1 MDGIAGFR
9 GRVMAIGTASLLAL
23 TVFYVLILTALPAHS
38 QQAACDSGIVRLPSN
53 VNGQITI
60 CSAIAFQV
68 PALARQLNDLAVA
81 QGAQQRNIQELTKLI
96 RNLNSVGRNLGVDR
110 QAQMLKTLSS
120 QLGANPGAEGSDP
133 RAQIKA
139 LTDRLDELKDIL
151 LEKLSDNSTAERTK
165 EAINGP
171 VGDAIAQL
179 DVARADSLLENIQA
193 QLHGIGTEVGEVH
206 AQTTEIAK
214 TLEQQQ
220 AEETQRRAEAEKQ
233 RVQAEEE
240 ARREVEEK
248 EKDPSQFALINPA
261 AVPGTRVGSLSRPG
275 RLMVQVISPRGLVTP
290 LLKIVFRDG
299 TNHATLV
306 TPTDQRTIGNV
317 GMWVQDVSDFGASLT
332 VCFSAMDTRIG
343 QRRQLTQTYTIQ
355 TYYRRIGLTPVGD
368 PKFEQA
374 DGETCDGL
382 R

>member
-1 MDGIAGFR
+1 
-9 GRVMAIGTASLLAL
+9 
-23 TVFYVLILTALPAHS
+23 
-38 QQAACDSGIVRLPSN
+38 

-60 CSAIAFQV
+60 CSEIASQV
-68 PALARQLNDLAVA
+68 PALEHQLNDLSVA

-120 QLGANPGAEGSDP
+120 QLGANPGAEGSDS
-133 RAQIKA
+133 RAQIQA
-139 LTDRLDELKDIL
+139 LTDRLDELKDLL

-165 EAINGP
+165 AAINGP

-193 QLHGIGTEVGEVH
+193 QLHGIGAEVGEVH

-220 AEETQRRAEAEKQ
+220 AEEAQRKVEAEKQ
-233 RVQAEEE
+233 RMQAEEE
-240 ARREVEEK
+240 ARREAEEH
-248 EKDPSQFALINPA
+248 ERDPSYFARLSLRGRPAMRASPATLLIL
-261 AVPGTRVGSLSRPG
+261 VGSPPPNYPAFVAPS
-275 RLMVQVISPRGLVTP
+275 MKVA
-290 LLKIVFRDG
+290 FRDA
-299 TNHATLV
+299 NNDARLATV
-306 TPTDQRTIGNV
+306 TDRQQVAGGELWQLPG
-317 GMWVQDVSDFGASLT
+317 SDFGTRAT
-332 VCFSAMDTRIG
+332 VCFSAKDPRTG
-343 QRRQLTQTYTIQ
+343 QRRQLTQSFTVQPAPRNQLAFIPEGEPT
-355 TYYRRIGLTPVGD
+355 LV
-368 PKFEQA
+368 QA